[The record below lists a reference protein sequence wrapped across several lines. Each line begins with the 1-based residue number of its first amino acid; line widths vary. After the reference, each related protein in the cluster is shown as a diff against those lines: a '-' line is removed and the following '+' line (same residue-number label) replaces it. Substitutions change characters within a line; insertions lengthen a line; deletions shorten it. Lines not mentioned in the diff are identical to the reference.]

1 MNMTR
6 EEPRTMGHSTQSTNL
21 ADLLERLLD
30 KGVVIS
36 GDIRIKLVDIELL
49 TIQIRLVICS
59 VDRAVEMGMD
69 WWRHNQYFQKGT
81 PEEGSQ
87 LTRIADRL
95 DSLEQRLNTLPAN
108 FHQPNAQQV
117 PIVQAPIAQAP
128 LVQAQTSS
136 VFPQAVLQDFPQPHR
151 EVKPSKTRGAKRGK
165 RGNAP

>member
-1 MNMTR
+1 MTR
-6 EEPRTMGHSTQSTNL
+6 EEPHTMGHSTQSTNL

-81 PEEGSQ
+81 PEDGSQ
-87 LTRIADRL
+87 LARIADRL
-95 DSLEQRLNTLPAN
+95 DSLEQRLSTMPAE
-108 FHQPNAQQV
+108 FSQPVAD
-117 PIVQAPIAQAP
+117 
-128 LVQAQTSS
+128 
-136 VFPQAVLQDFPQPHR
+136 AVLLPEAAIASPAILNEFPHR
-151 EVKPSKTRGAKRGK
+151 RTELKSPKTRGAKK
-165 RGNAP
+165 RKIGIAP

>member
-1 MNMTR
+1 MAR
-6 EEPRTMGHSTQSTNL
+6 DEQRTMGHSTQSTNL

-81 PEEGSQ
+81 TGDPAQ
-87 LTRIADRL
+87 LERIADRL
-95 DSLEQRLNTLPAN
+95 DSLERRLATLPEPQIA
-108 FHQPNAQQV
+108 V
-117 PIVQAPIAQAP
+117 PR
-128 LVQAQTSS
+128 
-136 VFPQAVLQDFPQPHR
+136 H
-151 EVKPSKTRGAKRGK
+151 E
-165 RGNAP
+165 

>member
-1 MNMTR
+1 MHMSR
-6 EEPRTMGHSTQSTNL
+6 DEPRTMGHSTQSTNL

-81 PEEGSQ
+81 AGDPAQ
-87 LTRIADRL
+87 LERIADRL
-95 DSLEQRLNTLPAN
+95 DSLERRLASLPEAI
-108 FHQPNAQQV
+108 AV
-117 PIVQAPIAQAP
+117 APR
-128 LVQAQTSS
+128 
-136 VFPQAVLQDFPQPHR
+136 H
-151 EVKPSKTRGAKRGK
+151 E
-165 RGNAP
+165 

>member
-1 MNMTR
+1 MNMIR

-81 PEEGSQ
+81 PEDGSQ
-87 LTRIADRL
+87 LARIADRL
-95 DSLEQRLNTLPAN
+95 DSLEQRLNTLPADL
-108 FHQPNAQQV
+108 HQPNATSGQV
-117 PIVQAPIAQAP
+117 KEPVVDPQEVLGDYSQLYEDTKP
-128 LVQAQTSS
+128 LNA
-136 VFPQAVLQDFPQPHR
+136 R
-151 EVKPSKTRGAKRGK
+151 GVKKGRRDASP
-165 RGNAP
+165 

>member
-1 MNMTR
+1 MSRDESRNMV
-6 EEPRTMGHSTQSTNL
+6 HSTQSTNL

-81 PEEGSQ
+81 DNADPAQ
-87 LTRIADRL
+87 LERIADRL
-95 DSLEQRLNTLPAN
+95 DSLERRLSALPE
-108 FHQPNAQQV
+108 
-117 PIVQAPIAQAP
+117 APIR
-128 LVQAQTSS
+128 
-136 VFPQAVLQDFPQPHR
+136 HER
-151 EVKPSKTRGAKRGK
+151 
-165 RGNAP
+165 

>member
-81 PEEGSQ
+81 SEDGSQ
-87 LTRIADRL
+87 LARIADRL
-95 DSLEQRLNTLPAN
+95 DSLEQRLNTLPADSR
-108 FHQPNAQQV
+108 QPDAAVVPV
-117 PIVQAPIAQAP
+117 PIPDIY
-128 LVQAQTSS
+128 
-136 VFPQAVLQDFPQPHR
+136 PQALLQDYPQQR
-151 EVKPSKTRGAKRGK
+151 VDGKPVIKSVLKPVGARGAKKGK
-165 RGNAP
+165 RGSVP